1 MNVWV
6 VSWVIERLKTYC
18 LRNKE
23 NSKKSMKSLEFMA
36 SPQPTT
42 KSQILT
48 VAVENCEISA
58 VKHSSGIPIPSDTTR
73 RIDVD
78 SMSILL

>member
-1 MNVWV
+1 
-6 VSWVIERLKTYC
+6 
-18 LRNKE
+18 
-23 NSKKSMKSLEFMA
+23 MA

-48 VAVENCEISA
+48 VPVENCEISA

-78 SMSILL
+78 SMSTLL